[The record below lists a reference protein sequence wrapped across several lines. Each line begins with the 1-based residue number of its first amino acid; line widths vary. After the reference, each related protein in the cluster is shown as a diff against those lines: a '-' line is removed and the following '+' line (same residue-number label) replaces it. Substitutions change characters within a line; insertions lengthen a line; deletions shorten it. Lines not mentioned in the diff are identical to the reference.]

1 MKHKGRN
8 EDEIRLNGES
18 IIIYSGRGLISIRVQ
33 FPQLLSDSSPP
44 LLLVT
49 LSLPFPSFF
58 LCFCFYAL
66 STWNRFPHDI
76 MVVVYSPPPLSFCC
90 CFFFFTP
97 HQYKII

>member
-44 LLLVT
+44 TPSPRYIVPT
-49 LSLPFPSFF
+49 ISLFFF
-58 LCFCFYAL
+58 LF
-66 STWNRFPHDI
+66 
-76 MVVVYSPPPLSFCC
+76 
-90 CFFFFTP
+90 
-97 HQYKII
+97 